1 MRFQN
6 ATSTEQTGGGNVIEK
21 NAIHKN
27 QANVCNREIR
37 GGKRAGRGMK
47 RRVEDGVEGEGGRG
61 LLDGLTEAE
70 WRLRKIRESVQ
81 QQAELHS
88 LRIAEVQLRMEH
100 MQEER
105 RERVELDLA

>member
-1 MRFQN
+1 
-6 ATSTEQTGGGNVIEK
+6 
-21 NAIHKN
+21 
-27 QANVCNREIR
+27 
-37 GGKRAGRGMK
+37 
-47 RRVEDGVEGEGGRG
+47 
-61 LLDGLTEAE
+61 
-70 WRLRKIRESVQ
+70 LRKIRESVQ